1 MDGFLVALKTLNISF
16 LYLFYGKQYNDVADK
31 RRPRTTMPLKK
42 QLPIIL
48 EHLFN
53 RTTLQS
59 NNTRKNKANNCTNA
73 KCENGVRLIGGLY
86 LRALILRA
94 SISTCPHF
102 FVTVYFKSVILL
114 F

>member
-1 MDGFLVALKTLNISF
+1 MFLISLCIHMFSKNVFTLIPFLHLSIHPFQVCVLKKGSDENVALCFFNE
-16 LYLFYGKQYNDVADK
+16 QYNDVADK

-73 KCENGVRLIGGLY
+73 KCENGVRLIGLLY
-86 LRALILRA
+86 L
-94 SISTCPHF
+94 
-102 FVTVYFKSVILL
+102 
-114 F
+114 